1 MRAAGALLV
10 CIVLL
15 FLLSKNGKRGVYS
28 YKAEEEERE
37 IDQGPLCC
45 SQNIRIA
52 SYEQIAMKILK
63 QVDAAGGDV
72 LCGRCELR

>member
-1 MRAAGALLV
+1 MCSGALLV

-28 YKAEEEERE
+28 CKAEEEERE

-45 SQNIRIA
+45 SHIKVA
-52 SYEQIAMKILK
+52 LYEQTAMKIRK

-72 LCGRCELR
+72 PCGQCELR